1 MRTANVE
8 RRRGGFTL
16 IELLVVIAIIAI
28 LIGLLV
34 PAVQKVREA
43 AARTQCE
50 NNLKQIG
57 LAVHNFQDSNKGLP
71 HYGETWWWGPSYNA
85 DNVVLGPRYQTA
97 GWAFQILPFVEQ
109 SGLYNTSNLNAGNAN
124 YATFDSLNIQPLGQ
138 GYYTTNLNMGV
149 PPACGIVEGTPVPL
163 YYCPSRHSPYV
174 SSAGRAQIDYAAAD
188 GPDANWMNNANVANF
203 TPSSQF
209 FSGRGMIVR
218 RGNLSAGCS
227 LISLAQIPDGTSNTL
242 LIGEGWLPIANY
254 KGTTGYHD
262 HGHANGLDRDIVR
275 NTLSPIQF
283 NPNSCAN
290 PHPDSDKAGA
300 ECQSTFGG
308 PHPGGFVAV
317 MGDAHVRMISFSVDA
332 RVFSFLGNRADGNTA
347 DID

>member
-1 MRTANVE
+1 MKTVTGKQRA
-8 RRRGGFTL
+8 GFTL

-57 LAVHNFQDSNKGLP
+57 LAVHNFHDQNKGLP
-71 HYGETWWWGPSYNA
+71 HYGETWWWGPSYNSN
-85 DNVVLGPRYQTA
+85 NVVLGPRYQTA
-97 GWAFQILPFVEQ
+97 GWAFQILPFLEQ
-109 SGLYNTSNLNAGNAN
+109 GGLYNTSNVNAGNAN
-124 YATFDSLNIQPLGQ
+124 LATFDSLGIQPLGQ
-138 GYYTTNLNMGV
+138 GYYTTNLNMGAPV
-149 PPACGIVEGTPVPL
+149 GTVEGTPVPL

-188 GPDANWMNNANVANF
+188 GPDTNWMTNANVANF

-209 FSGRGMIVR
+209 TSGRGMIVR
-218 RGNLSAGCS
+218 RGNLATGCT
-227 LISLAQIPDGTSNTL
+227 LLGLAQIPDGTSNTL
-242 LIGEGWLPIANY
+242 MIGEGWLPIANY

-275 NTLSPIQF
+275 NTLSPKQF

-290 PHPDSDKAGA
+290 PHPDSDKDGL

-308 PHPGGFVAV
+308 PHSSGFVAA
-317 MGDAHVRMISFSVDA
+317 MGDASVRMINFGIDPA
-332 RVFSFLGNRADGNTA
+332 VFSFLGNRADGKVAN
-347 DID
+347 IE